1 MTMYISS
8 QAKVF
13 RLNSLI
19 WPFSMLVAFVLIHGP
34 AWACSCMGTGPVCY
48 AYWQSPTIFRGKV
61 LERTLLPGQQSLSSF
76 QGGWSHFEVR
86 FSVSEMLR
94 GKPERET
101 VVMTNEGGSACGF
114 PFQDGEEYL
123 VFAYSNQA
131 TGELWTSTC
140 TRTHKIEAS
149 KVDADLAWMHALAT
163 ASPGADIYGRLVL
176 PPELST
182 SNFSAMINL
191 GGTQKDGTISDTQG
205 QYSFK
210 SLPPGRYVI
219 SAVMPSG
226 FTTIE
231 PKVVE
236 VFDKGCA
243 QVDWPVYYDSH
254 IRGRVTDARG
264 RPLEGLLIQLQRGN
278 NAQNAA
284 TGYAGAKIQTTDADG
299 RFDFGRVPPDDY
311 LLSANN
317 LGPSP
322 KRPYPRIYYP
332 NTVLDTEA
340 TAIHLSPSTIVEN
353 VNVTLPN
360 AWKEVVV
367 RTRVLMPDGSPAIGA
382 NISAH
387 DIDYT
392 WSVEPSTATDGP
404 DGTAK
409 ITVYE
414 GRTYYLTAYLNA
426 VPQRCAGP
434 LKFIAKDGLT
444 LDAITIEHNWG
455 NCMAQLDPHFR
466 APR

>member
-1 MTMYISS
+1 
-8 QAKVF
+8 
-13 RLNSLI
+13 
-19 WPFSMLVAFVLIHGP
+19 
-34 AWACSCMGTGPVCY
+34 
-48 AYWQSPTIFRGKV
+48 
-61 LERTLLPGQQSLSSF
+61 
-76 QGGWSHFEVR
+76 
-86 FSVSEMLR
+86 
-94 GKPERET
+94 
-101 VVMTNEGGSACGF
+101 
-114 PFQDGEEYL
+114 
-123 VFAYSNQA
+123 
-131 TGELWTSTC
+131 
-140 TRTHKIEAS
+140 
-149 KVDADLAWMHALAT
+149 
-163 ASPGADIYGRLVL
+163 
-176 PPELST
+176 
-182 SNFSAMINL
+182 
-191 GGTQKDGTISDTQG
+191 
-205 QYSFK
+205 
-210 SLPPGRYVI
+210 
-219 SAVMPSG
+219 MPSG

-392 WSVEPSTATDGP
+392 WSVEPSTATAGP
-404 DGTAK
+404 AGTAK

-455 NCMAQLDPHFR
+455 NCMAQLNPHFR